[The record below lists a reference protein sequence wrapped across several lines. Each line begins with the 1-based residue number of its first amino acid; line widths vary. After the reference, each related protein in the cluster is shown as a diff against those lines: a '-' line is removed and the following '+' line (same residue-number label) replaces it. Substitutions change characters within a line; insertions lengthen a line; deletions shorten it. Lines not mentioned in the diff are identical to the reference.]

1 MDSRLAAHDNPG
13 DIAKVVI
20 PNPSA
25 APNRGS
31 TGIVRRLLI
40 FLAILSLLAAGFMT
54 IHRIVSK
61 EVRRS
66 IEGADLRSLRDIWA
80 NVETDLPPES
90 LKDIQA
96 FITNFESHTG
106 VRYDLWLSS
115 LDPVVKALGY
125 DMHAYS
131 LGEASDDNKQLEANV
146 HDAPIAWVVALVPSI
161 TQLPPETPIIW
172 TRGLLLDGTWRAD
185 SPYGTWGGH
194 MLFTSGATKTFGK
207 QISGIMKWGTQIPTT
222 DIREAL
228 PPGTRIGEY
237 VLSAQIIERIRQQRL
252 LVRLGALGGVL
263 LVGTLCAWT
272 SFGRRHWLTLL
283 IIGWTAVYQWWLV
296 QQ

>member
-125 DMHAYS
+125 EAVGSELRLPEGTGVTKQQVLES
-131 LGEASDDNKQLEANV
+131 LMNPSAGAIAVLQAGTLNKTVSEGVMDAVRKLRAKGYKFAKLSD
-146 HDAPIAWVVALVPSI
+146 
-161 TQLPPETPIIW
+161 
-172 TRGLLLDGTWRAD
+172 
-185 SPYGTWGGH
+185 
-194 MLFTSGATKTFGK
+194 
-207 QISGIMKWGTQIPTT
+207 
-222 DIREAL
+222 
-228 PPGTRIGEY
+228 Y
-237 VLSAQIIERIRQQRL
+237 VLE
-252 LVRLGALGGVL
+252 
-263 LVGTLCAWT
+263 
-272 SFGRRHWLTLL
+272 
-283 IIGWTAVYQWWLV
+283 
-296 QQ
+296 